1 MNLTSYTNM
10 DIIHILFEADS
21 FNENPLIHQIIT
33 QNEKEK
39 EKENEKEKEKLDYD
53 IIFDKIMNDDFEMF
67 NFTEAPPK
75 NIRLINNLLNI
86 YFQTKNKWKNIYQEH
101 VNDVNRGKYSVFE
114 YDTCFKQMKELSN
127 HIINNI

>member
-1 MNLTSYTNM
+1 MNSTSYTNM
-10 DIIHILFEADS
+10 DIIHILYEADS
-21 FNENPLIHQIIT
+21 FNENPLINQIIT

-39 EKENEKEKEKLDYD
+39 EKSDYD

-67 NFTEAPPK
+67 NFTEVPPK

-101 VNDVNRGKYSVFE
+101 LNDITIGKYSVFD
-114 YDTCFKQMKELSN
+114 YDNCFKQIKELSN
-127 HIINNI
+127 HIIYNI

>member
-1 MNLTSYTNM
+1 M

-39 EKENEKEKEKLDYD
+39 ENEKEKSDYD
-53 IIFDKIMNDDFEMF
+53 IVFDKIMNDDFEMF
-67 NFTEAPPK
+67 NFTEVSPK

-101 VNDVNRGKYSVFE
+101 VNDVNSGKYSVFD
-114 YDTCFKQMKELSN
+114 YDNCFKQIKELSN

>member
-1 MNLTSYTNM
+1 M
-10 DIIHILFEADS
+10 DIIHILYEADS
-21 FNENPLIHQIIT
+21 FNENPLINQIIT
-33 QNEKEK
+33 QNEKEN
-39 EKENEKEKEKLDYD
+39 EKKKEKEKSDYD

-67 NFTEAPPK
+67 NFTEVPPK

-101 VNDVNRGKYSVFE
+101 LNDITLGKYSVFD
-114 YDTCFKQMKELSN
+114 YDNCFKQIKELSN

>member
-1 MNLTSYTNM
+1 MNSSTSYTNI

-39 EKENEKEKEKLDYD
+39 KAPNYD
-53 IIFDKIMNDDFEMF
+53 IILDKILNDDFEMF
-67 NFTEAPPK
+67 NFTEVSPK

-86 YFQTKNKWKNIYQEH
+86 YVQTKNKWKNIYQEH
-101 VNDVNRGKYSVFE
+101 INNINIGKYSVFE
-114 YDTCFKQMKELSN
+114 YDTCFKQIKELSN